1 MNIGSYSYD
10 EYLHLVKS
18 FHGSVAPGM
27 VIGGFMVDLALRH
40 VPEGAF
46 FDALCETPSC
56 LPDAIQLLTPC
67 TVGNGRLKI
76 LNLGRYAL
84 AFYEK
89 YQWAGIRV
97 FLDASKMD
105 AWPEIKGWYFKL
117 KPKKEQNFELLLEQI
132 REAGESICTLQKV
145 VMKPQFVGSRD
156 HGGKIVR
163 CPLCQEAYPE
173 NDGGICRGCSGYTP
187 YQVPMLVDKPEGKG
201 HLP

>member
-18 FHGSVAPGM
+18 FHGNIAPGM

-40 VPEGAF
+40 IPEGVF

-67 TVGNGRLKI
+67 TVGNGWLKI

-84 AFYEK
+84 IFYEK
-89 YQWAGIRV
+89 RQLEGTRV
-97 FLDASKMD
+97 FLDASKVD
-105 AWPEIKGWYFKL
+105 AWPEIKAWFFRL
-117 KPKKEQNFELLLEQI
+117 KSKKDQNFELLLEEI
-132 REAGESICTLQKV
+132 RKAGESICTLQKV
-145 VMKPQFVGSRD
+145 VMKPQFVEGRE
-156 HGGKIVR
+156 HGGKIIR
-163 CPLCQEAYPE
+163 CPLCREAYPQS
-173 NDGGICRGCSGYTP
+173 DGEMCRACSGHVP
-187 YQVPMLVDKPEGKG
+187 YQVPVLLDKSGGNG